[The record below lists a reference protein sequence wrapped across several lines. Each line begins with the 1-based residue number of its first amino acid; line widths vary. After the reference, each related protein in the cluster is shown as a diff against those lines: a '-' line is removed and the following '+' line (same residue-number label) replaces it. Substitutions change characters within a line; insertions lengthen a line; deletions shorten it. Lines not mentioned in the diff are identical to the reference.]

1 MKVIL
6 LEQADQ
12 ELLAGI
18 QDANNRIENYKYTK
32 DTKAGI
38 PYWEKVKQDQDQEE
52 LSYNWNVLKKIADNV
67 ENLTQE
73 KYDLVKQSLNSYEV
87 FLQEI
92 TSEKTFSKVFETIF
106 KRVNKKIDIV
116 KEGFSSALSVS
127 LSAASNLTQ
136 SLDSIQSIV
145 EFYGDP
151 NNMEALQKLQ
161 KNDKKAT
168 IAIYN
173 AGKDLL
179 KNAGEINKSNLP
191 RVQKIYADYL
201 QLIGYTPSSY
211 DVYFEPLVEKIAKA
225 IIEKED
231 ALTPTTSTPSATT
244 PTTKTPPTGGTPKTP
259 TKPGTLSAAIP
270 PGPVKPIGVTGT
282 GAGAGPVK
290 RDYKTLLGTD
300 NNGNSLYF
308 VRTGPGNYRP
318 AVKADEDAG
327 VQIFARNPNPVART
341 IYPFIKIQNMPT
353 RRASPV

>member
-1 MKVIL
+1 MIL

-12 ELLAGI
+12 ELLSSV
-18 QDANNRIENYKYTK
+18 QDANARIENYKYTK
-32 DTKAGI
+32 DTEAGV
-38 PYWEKVKQDQDQEE
+38 PYWEKVKQDKDKVE
-52 LSYNWNVLKKIADNV
+52 LEYNWNVCQKIKIAVNV
-67 ENLTQE
+67 ENLTPE
-73 KYDLVKQSLNSYEV
+73 KYDFVKQSLRWYQH

-92 TSEKTFSKVFETIF
+92 TSEETFKTVFKPKF
-106 KRVNKKIDIV
+106 KEIEENMEKA
-116 KEGFSSALSVS
+116 KERFSALSVS

-136 SLDSIQSIV
+136 SLDSIQGIV
-145 EFYGDP
+145 EFYRDP
-151 NNMEALQKLQ
+151 NNKEALRKLQ

-179 KNAGEINKSNLP
+179 KNAGEINKSNLT

-231 ALTPTTSTPSATT
+231 ALTPTTPTPSATT

-259 TKPGTLSAAIP
+259 TKPGTPSAAIP
-270 PGPVKPIGVTGT
+270 PGLVKPIGVTGT

-318 AVKADEDAG
+318 AVKADKDAG

>member
-1 MKVIL
+1 MIL

-12 ELLAGI
+12 ELLSSV
-18 QDANNRIENYKYTK
+18 QDANARIENYKYTK
-32 DTKAGI
+32 DTKAGV
-38 PYWEKVKQDQDQEE
+38 PYWEKVKQDKDKVE
-52 LSYNWNVLKKIADNV
+52 LEYNWDVCQKIAVNV
-67 ENLTQE
+67 ENLTPE
-73 KYDLVKQSLNSYEV
+73 KYDFVKQSLSSYYD

-92 TSEKTFSKVFETIF
+92 TSEETFKTVFEPMF
-106 KRVNKKIDIV
+106 KEIKEKMDKA
-116 KEGFSSALSVS
+116 KEGFSALSVS

-179 KNAGEINKSNLP
+179 KNAGEINKSNLT
-191 RVQKIYADYL
+191 RVQTTYADYL

-211 DVYFEPLVEKIAKA
+211 DIYFEPLVEKIAKA

-231 ALTPTTSTPSATT
+231 ALTPTTSIPSATT

-259 TKPGTLSAAIP
+259 TKPGTPSAAIP

-341 IYPFIKIQNMPT
+341 VYPFIKIQNMPT

>member
-1 MKVIL
+1 MIL

-38 PYWEKVKQDQDQEE
+38 PYWEKVKQDQDEEE
-52 LSYNWNVLKKIADNV
+52 LEYNWDVCQKIAANV
-67 ENLTQE
+67 ENITPE
-73 KYDLVKQSLNSYEV
+73 KFDSINQILESYYD

-92 TSEKTFSKVFETIF
+92 TSEKNFNSAFVPMLK
-106 KRVNKKIDIV
+106 DIKEKMDKA
-116 KEGFSSALSVS
+116 KEGFSALSVS

-179 KNAGEINKSNLP
+179 KNAGEINKSNLT
-191 RVQKIYADYL
+191 RVQTTYADYL
-201 QLIGYTPSSY
+201 QLIDYTPSSY
-211 DVYFEPLVEKIAKA
+211 DIYFEPLVEKIAKA

-231 ALTPTTSTPSATT
+231 TLTPTTPAPSAAT
-244 PTTKTPPTGGTPKTP
+244 PTTGGAPKTP
-259 TKPGTLSAAIP
+259 TKPGTPSAAIP

-341 IYPFIKIQNMPT
+341 VYPFIKIQNMPT